1 MRLRQ
6 LLFTASLLCLS
17 TFAIGQDDVSYL
29 SGSLEARGNF
39 FRRDSAVGTPN
50 TPGYDH
56 QLFGA
61 ETWLTLQYNRWGFDI
76 GARFDLFNNSNLPQP
91 LQSYNAQGLGRWYAK
106 KQIKKFG
113 IYAGYIYDQIGS
125 GIIFRAYEARTLT
138 IDNALY
144 GLQLSYDFTPDWKAR
159 IFTGRQKQQLDD
171 PFESVVKGGAID
183 GFFTLGDSTVASFS
197 PGFGVVNRT
206 FDDNTLNAIVDN
218 IANRNNAEARLFV
231 PDFNTYAFSLYN
243 TLSLGKFTWYAEGA
257 YKTDDVLT
265 RPDENLQ
272 AELYQSDGVVLYSSL
287 GYAARGL
294 GITVEG
300 KHTRDFEYRSSPFF
314 EPTLPNVGI
323 INFLPPMTRIN
334 SYRLTAR
341 YNAAT
346 QFLGEKAIQVDVRY
360 SPKRKISYNIN
371 FSNITDLDNEL
382 LYREVF
388 TEFYLKKKKW
398 KLTAGVQFQQYNQE
412 IYEVKPG
419 VPLLEAVTP
428 YVDFLYRVNKKKSIR
443 FEAQY
448 MNVGRDD
455 NGELHDYGHWAFA
468 LVELGLAP
476 HWTFTISDMYN
487 VNPGKNT
494 PTDENGNQDDVHF
507 PRFDV
512 FYTNKANRY
521 SLSYVKQVEG
531 IVCTGGICRLEP
543 AFSGVRLTVNSTF

>member
-1 MRLRQ
+1 MKFRQ

-17 TFAIGQDDVSYL
+17 TFAIGQNETSYL
-29 SGSLEARGNF
+29 SGSLETRGNF
-39 FRRDSAVGTPN
+39 FQRDSAVGTPS

-61 ETWLTLQYNRWGFDI
+61 ESWLELHYNRWGFDI
-76 GARFDLFNNSNLPQP
+76 GVRFDLFNNSNLPQP
-91 LQSYNAQGLGRWYAK
+91 LRSYNAQGFGRWYAK
-106 KQIKKFG
+106 KKLKNLG

-144 GLQLSYDFTPDWKAR
+144 GLQLSYDFNEDWKAR
-159 IFTGRQKQQLDD
+159 IFTGRQKQQLED

-206 FDDNTLNAIVDN
+206 FDDNTMNAIVDN
-218 IANRNNAEARLFV
+218 ISNRNNAEARLFV
-231 PDFNTYAFSLYN
+231 PDYNTYAFSLYN
-243 TLSLGKFTWYAEGA
+243 TLSVGKWTWYAEGA

-265 RPDENLQ
+265 RPDANLQ

-287 GYAARGL
+287 GFAARGL

-300 KHTRDFEYRSSPFF
+300 KRTENFEYRSSPFF

-346 QFLGEKAIQVDVRY
+346 QFLGEQALQVDVRY
-360 SPKRKISYNIN
+360 SPKRKISYNVN

-398 KLTAGVQFQQYNQE
+398 KLTTGVQFQQYNQE

-428 YVDFLYRVNKKKSIR
+428 YADFLYRIDKKRSIR

-448 MNVGRDD
+448 MKVGQDD
-455 NGELHDYGHWAFA
+455 NGELHDYGNWAFG
-468 LVELGLAP
+468 LVEFGLAP
-476 HWTFTISDMYN
+476 HWTFTVSDMYN
-487 VNPGKNT
+487 INPGKNT
-494 PTDENGNQDDVHF
+494 PRDENGKQEDVHF